1 MYMKGY
7 IHSIETTGTVDGPGL
22 RYVVFLQGCP
32 LRCMYCHNPDTWT
45 IGDET
50 NSKVMEATDII
61 KDYQRYKNFLKSGG
75 LTVTGGEPLMQIDFV
90 IELFTL
96 AKKENI
102 HTCLDTS
109 GITFNENSDTILEKF
124 NTLLSVTD
132 LIMLDLK
139 HIDNEEHIKLTK
151 HSNNNVINFLNYLQ
165 EHNKDTWIRHV
176 VVPGITLNDKYLYEL
191 GYFLGKY
198 SIIKALD
205 ILPYHNMAIEKY
217 KELDLFYPLIDTPI
231 PTSEEMK
238 YAKSLIISGY
248 KKKKSELL

>member
-1 MYMKGY
+1 MKGY

-45 IGDET
+45 LGDET
-50 NSKVMEATDII
+50 NSKVIEATDII

-109 GITFNENSDTILEKF
+109 GITFNKNSDTILDKF

-132 LIMLDLK
+132 LIILDLK

-151 HSNNNVINFLNYLQ
+151 QSNNNVINFLNYLQ

>member
-1 MYMKGY
+1 MKGY

-50 NSKVMEATDII
+50 NSKVMDATDII

-109 GITFNENSDTILEKF
+109 GITFNKNSDTILEKF

-132 LIMLDLK
+132 LIILDLK

-151 HSNNNVINFLNYLQ
+151 QSNNNVINFLNYLQ

-238 YAKSLIISGY
+238 YAKNLIISGY